1 MTMTFS
7 LAGVDVKPGE
17 KAFAKIRVAR
27 RLMGADFYIPVHII
41 AGAMPGPVLGV
52 MNAVHGD
59 EVLPI
64 PAMRDV
70 VAQVEP
76 EELSGVLVVVPVANP
91 IAFAAGSRQTP
102 DTWDR
107 NNLWRA
113 FPGNPKGTI
122 TEQMGAVISNDVMP
136 ALDAL
141 IEVHSGGIGRLQ
153 NRVEYDGPLAPELKK
168 RTFDLAVSFGTE
180 LVHESPVPTDGP
192 TGYINSQGRPGF
204 QVEVGCSFLTP
215 AEDAVFRESISQ
227 GVMNVMRFMGDAERR
242 TESAGAPV
250 LVPKGRRQDRGPPI
264 GGRLSPFPQGSRR
277 RLGYDAGRGGH
288 PRRGVRPV
296 QLRDPGG
303 AVFSRERAAG
313 IQPVERAYGGWKQRV
328 RHRPAGRRQMDQT
341 LRLHTVKPYGQH
353 TADHT

>member
-1 MTMTFS
+1 MTKTFS
-7 LAGVDVKPGE
+7 LAGVDVRPGE
-17 KAFAKIRVAR
+17 KAFTKIRVAR

-41 AGAMPGPVLGV
+41 AGGRPGPVLGV

-76 EELSGVLVVVPVANP
+76 GELSGVLVVVPVANP

-136 ALDAL
+136 GLDAL

-153 NRVEYDGPLAPELKK
+153 NRVEYDGRLAPELKK

-192 TGYINSQGRPGF
+192 TGYVNSQGLPGF
-204 QVEVGCSFLTP
+204 QVEVGCSFLTS
-215 AEDAVFRESISQ
+215 AEDVAFRDSISQ
-227 GVMNVMRFMGDAERR
+227 GVMNVMKFLGMLDGAPKLPERQFWFPREGVR
-242 TESAGAPV
+242 TEVHPSEGGYLLSHKAAAADLGAMLEEGDTLGEMFDPYSYETIEMLSSPV
-250 LVPKGRRQDRGPPI
+250 KGLLVYS
-264 GGRLSPFPQGSRR
+264 RLSGPMEAGNKGFAIA
-277 RLGYDAGRGGH
+277 RLDGGKWIK
-288 PRRGVRPV
+288 
-296 QLRDPGG
+296 DYS
-303 AVFSRERAAG
+303 FIE
-313 IQPVERAYGGWKQRV
+313 
-328 RHRPAGRRQMDQT
+328 
-341 LRLHTVKPYGQH
+341 
-353 TADHT
+353 